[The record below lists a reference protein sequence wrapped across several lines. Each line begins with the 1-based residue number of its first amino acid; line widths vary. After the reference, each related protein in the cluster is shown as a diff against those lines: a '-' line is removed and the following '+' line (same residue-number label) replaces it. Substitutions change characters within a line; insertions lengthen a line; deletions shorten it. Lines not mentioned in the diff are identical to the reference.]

1 MPRSVMWTEDEVWRL
16 RRLYPSGISFEEVAE
31 AFPKR
36 TANAVRLK
44 ASRLGL
50 RRPTIP
56 APFFRSSTILPCSEG
71 NGRSKG
77 YLFRCG
83 ECSSWTQ
90 FKGENEA
97 SGVIVCGNCGA
108 KCYFVT

>member
-1 MPRSVMWTEDEVWRL
+1 MWTEDEVGRL
-16 RRLYPSGISFEEVAE
+16 RRLYPSEISFEEVVE
-31 AFPKR
+31 AFPNR
-36 TANAVRLK
+36 TTNAVRLK

-56 APFFRSSTILPCSEG
+56 APSFRSSTILQCSEG
-71 NGRSKG
+71 NGGSKG

-90 FKGENEA
+90 LKGENEA
-97 SGVIVCGNCGA
+97 GGVIVCGSCGA